1 MDKGHKMRNQYTVEF
16 KIKVAKEYVPNR
28 IGAFVLAKR
37 YGVAVQSVQAW
48 VKQYNEGILETNN
61 AIAVSR
67 SGKPI
72 GRAESILKEI
82 RELTTR
88 IDVLKKQLLAA
99 I

>member
-1 MDKGHKMRNQYTVEF
+1 MRNQYTVEF

-37 YGVAVQSVQAW
+37 YGVAVQTVQAW
-48 VKQYNEGILETNN
+48 VKQYRQGILETSN

-67 SGKPI
+67 SSRPI
-72 GRAESILKEI
+72 GRAESILQEI
-82 RELTTR
+82 RELTAR
-88 IDVLKKQLLAA
+88 IEKLKEQLLAS

>member
-1 MDKGHKMRNQYTVEF
+1 MRSQYTIEF
-16 KIKVAKEYVPNR
+16 KVKVAKEYIPNK

-37 YGVAVQSVQAW
+37 YKVAVQTVQTW

-61 AIAVSR
+61 AIAISR

-82 RELTTR
+82 RDLTAR
-88 IDVLKKQLLAA
+88 IDKLKEQLLAS